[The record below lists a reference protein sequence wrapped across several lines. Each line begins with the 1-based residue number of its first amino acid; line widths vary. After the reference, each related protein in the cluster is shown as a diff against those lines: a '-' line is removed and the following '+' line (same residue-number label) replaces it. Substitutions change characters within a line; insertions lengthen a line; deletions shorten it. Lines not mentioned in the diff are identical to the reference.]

1 MQEARL
7 YIFLGG
13 YSREVVRVCR
23 NPHLRDAFLCF
34 SADSHSGTASEA
46 ARQCSVRE
54 KQRESEWPFPEP
66 GELQNRL
73 PWGDRMSAGVDG
85 KSV

>member
-13 YSREVVRVCR
+13 YSREVTRVCR

-46 ARQCSVRE
+46 ARQYCVRE